1 MSDFL
6 IAFQMALLSGG
17 ESVIKFKTEKEAKI
31 AFPKIVKE
39 LEDYVNS
46 NDYLMRIVKEM
57 KEKTNNNKY

>member
-17 ESVIKFKTEKEAKI
+17 ESAIKFKTEKEAKI
-31 AFPKIVKE
+31 AFPEIVKE